1 MAGGR
6 GHDRKTKP
14 TLSRRARIAFLVGMA
29 GLAACADAPR
39 LEPPRIAVATVQL
52 QRITGTEANFLVM
65 LRLDNPNAREIAV
78 DSIDATVAIEEVP
91 VGSATLKSPLR
102 LPANG
107 EATATLLA
115 RAGISSVLRVGTEI
129 ALRAQE
135 QKGSGQ
141 ATLVRYVVTGT
152 ATLEGGW
159 PIPFSRSGEFR
170 IGGQAP
176 AAR

>member
-1 MAGGR
+1 
-6 GHDRKTKP
+6 
-14 TLSRRARIAFLVGMA
+14 MA

-39 LEPPRIAVATVQL
+39 LEPPRIAVASVQL

-65 LRLDNPNAREIAV
+65 LSLDNPNAREIAV
-78 DSIDATVAIEEVP
+78 ESIDANVAIEELP
-91 VGSATLKSPLR
+91 VGSATLKSPMR
-102 LPANG
+102 LPAKG
-107 EATATLLA
+107 EGTATLLA
-115 RAGISSVLRVGTEI
+115 RAGVAAVLRVGAEV

-135 QKGSGQ
+135 QRNSGQ
-141 ATLVRYVVTGT
+141 ATLVRYAVSGT

-176 AAR
+176 ATR